1 MRIDGTTAD
10 AVKAL
15 ELSRSAEIVSL
26 DIQIQRTKR
35 QNDGDKDRGS
45 YRDHHQGKNGYIVV
59 SVKGRTTAKKDGCLP
74 LAELTKS
81 MLNVRL
87 CTSDITQG
95 RMSRDW
101 TYARTSSTL

>member
-1 MRIDGTTAD
+1 MRIDRTTAN

-15 ELSRSAEIVSL
+15 ELSRGAEIVPL
-26 DIQIQRTKR
+26 DVQIQRTKR
-35 QNDGDKDRGS
+35 QNDGDEDRGS
-45 YRDHHQGKNGYIVV
+45 CRDHHQGKNGYIVL
-59 SVKGRTTAKKDGCLP
+59 SVKGCTAAKEDGCLP

-81 MLNVRL
+81 ILNVRL
-87 CTSDITQG
+87 CTSDVTHG